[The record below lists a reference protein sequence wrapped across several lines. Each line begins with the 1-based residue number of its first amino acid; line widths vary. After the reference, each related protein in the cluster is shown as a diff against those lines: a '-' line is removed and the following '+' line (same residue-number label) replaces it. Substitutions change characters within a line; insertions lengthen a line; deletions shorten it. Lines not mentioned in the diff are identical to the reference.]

1 MQGEELNLQENLK
14 DDLRIR
20 LTKKLVAK
28 QKKELDAVE
37 SVKVILSIM
46 FHMFTIIEIIYNLNI
61 SSKIYSGPHHNCYL
75 LMFILARKL
84 RQKWGLK
91 RRKIVQ
97 LMTLFLLS
105 TEGMEVSSS
114 FCSLICCVCVVLA
127 SLTLYLIRNLWLH
140 IVV

>member
-61 SSKIYSGPHHNCYL
+61 SSKIYSGPHHNCY
-75 LMFILARKL
+75 FIFVDVRP
-84 RQKWGLK
+84 
-91 RRKIVQ
+91 
-97 LMTLFLLS
+97 
-105 TEGMEVSSS
+105 
-114 FCSLICCVCVVLA
+114 C
-127 SLTLYLIRNLWLH
+127 
-140 IVV
+140 